1 MEEKVTHL
9 SAPKLSNAGWKTIRF
24 ALISWGRTARLA
36 VIFFSLSLPLLVFLV
51 AYVVIAKWA

>member
-1 MEEKVTHL
+1 MTHL